1 MYVTHRQGQ
10 QYRLRH
16 TVHMGSYTVLP
27 FEHTDK
33 VTLPFEHT
41 DKVTAEAYSIAH
53 NILHRVAYYL
63 RQL

>member
-16 TVHMGSYTVLP
+16 TVHIGSYTVLP
-27 FEHTDK
+27 FQ
-33 VTLPFEHT
+33 HT
-41 DKVTAEAYSIAH
+41 DKVTAEGDSIAH